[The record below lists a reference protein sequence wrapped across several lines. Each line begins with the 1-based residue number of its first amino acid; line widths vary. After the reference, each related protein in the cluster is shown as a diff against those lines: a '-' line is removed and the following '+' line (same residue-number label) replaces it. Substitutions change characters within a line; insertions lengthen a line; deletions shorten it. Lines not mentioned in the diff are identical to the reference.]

1 MDASTSQTTAH
12 RILESNLVGLGEFFY
27 QWAGSRENE
36 LFFYWLDF
44 VRGEG
49 MAYHFKCNPVSSL
62 QAFWSAAQ
70 KAGRLWVGERRLVL
84 IESAESPSLLV
95 SGWSLGNQDEI
106 TDEDI
111 DTCLLLFIQHYLIDQ
126 T

>member
-1 MDASTSQTTAH
+1 MNYFSPGW
-12 RILESNLVGLGEFFY
+12 ILF
-27 QWAGSRENE
+27 
-36 LFFYWLDF
+36 
-44 VRGEG
+44 EG
-49 MAYHFKCNPVSSL
+49 KAYHFKCNLVFSL
-62 QAFWSAAQ
+62 QAFWSADQ
-70 KAGRLWVGERRLVL
+70 KAGRLWAGERRLVL
-84 IESAESPSLLV
+84 IESAEPPSLLV

>member
-1 MDASTSQTTAH
+1 MQS
-12 RILESNLVGLGEFFY
+12 RI
-27 QWAGSRENE
+27 Q
-36 LFFYWLDF
+36 
-44 VRGEG
+44 
-49 MAYHFKCNPVSSL
+49 SL
-62 QAFWSAAQ
+62 PGFWSADQ
-70 KAGRLWVGERRLVL
+70 KARRLLVGDRRLVL
-84 IESAESPSLLV
+84 MESAESSSLLV

>member
-1 MDASTSQTTAH
+1 MNYFSLGW
-12 RILESNLVGLGEFFY
+12 ILF
-27 QWAGSRENE
+27 
-36 LFFYWLDF
+36 
-44 VRGEG
+44 EG
-49 MAYHFKCNPVSSL
+49 KAYHFKGNLVFSL
-62 QAFWSAAQ
+62 QAFWSADQ
-70 KAGRLWVGERRLVL
+70 KAGRLWAGERRLVL